1 MFSMAVYGPHCL
13 NQGKIPTHVAM
24 IMDGNGRWAMSQ
36 GQQRTWGHNEG
47 VSSVRKVV
55 RYTNTLGVKYL
66 TLYAFSEE
74 NWKRPKAEVDFIFS
88 LIARYLKAE
97 IEELDRQNVCVAY
110 IGDFSKLGDDV
121 KESLAY
127 AEKRLSKN
135 TGLTLIIAL
144 SYGSRSEIV
153 HACKSLLVKVQ
164 SEEMGIEDIDQ
175 EAFSRFLQTSS
186 YPDPDLL
193 IRTSGELRISNF
205 LLWQLAYSELY
216 FSDKMWPEF
225 ESWHY
230 LEAVAQYQQR
240 KRRYGTIHSH

>member
-1 MFSMAVYGPHCL
+1 MAVYGPHYL
-13 NQGKIPTHVAM
+13 NPGRIPEHVAM
-24 IMDGNGRWAMSQ
+24 IMDGNGRWAMNH
-36 GQQRTWGHNEG
+36 GHQRTWGHNEG

-74 NWKRPKAEVDFIFS
+74 NWKRPKEEVAFIFS

-97 IEELDRQNVCVAY
+97 IEELDEQNVRVSY
-110 IGDFSKLGDDV
+110 IGDLSKLGADV
-121 KESLAY
+121 KESLEY
-127 AEKRLSKN
+127 AHKRLSGN

-153 HACKSLLVKVQ
+153 HACKTLAGKVQ
-164 SEEMGIEDIDQ
+164 KEELKLEDIDQ
-175 EAFSRFLQTSS
+175 EVFGRSLQTSS

-205 LLWQLAYSELY
+205 LLWQLAYSEFY
-216 FSDKMWPEF
+216 FSEKMWPEF

-230 LEAVAQYQQR
+230 LEAVTQFQSR
-240 KRRYGTIHSH
+240 KRRYGTIHNH